1 MTMPAIPITRVDSMG
16 DELARW
22 HDEIRLRAYYVF
34 LGRGG
39 SDGAPL
45 QDWLR
50 AERELSLEAAIDVR
64 EKGDWLEIAAA
75 LPDVDPMTL
84 EVQITPEHVLLTAN
98 REAGCRAADAAAGP
112 TNRTASVCR
121 AIRLPAP
128 IDPDRVKATYSH
140 GQLRVTAAM
149 ARQLYGQFEL
159 GLPH

>member
-16 DELARW
+16 DELAQW
-22 HDEIRLRAYYVF
+22 HDEILLRAYYVF
-34 LGRGG
+34 LARGG

-45 QDWLR
+45 EDWLR

-98 REAGCRAADAAAGP
+98 REAGRRPADAAASP

-128 IDPDRVKATYSH
+128 IDPDRVKATYSN

>member
-1 MTMPAIPITRVDSMG
+1 MPAIPITRVDSMG

-98 REAGCRAADAAAGP
+98 REAGRRPADAAASP

-128 IDPDRVKATYSH
+128 IDPDRVKATYSN